1 MILRHKNIDSELRKE
16 LIAHVYGVIGC
27 MHKVC
32 EGLPSGLPE
41 YVYQEAFKEVVDVTY
56 PGLGHKE
63 YECYPLFNGHEL
75 KAAVRMDFMVEMPET
90 KFGNVIVECKAIR
103 DLRDHERQQL
113 FSYMIATGYRVGVL
127 VNFATY
133 PKAQIE
139 RYYMDT
145 ETMEIG
151 AF

>member
-63 YECYPLFNGHEL
+63 YECHPLFNGHEL

-90 KFGNVIVECKAIR
+90 KFGNVIVECKTIR
-103 DLRDHERQQL
+103 DFSYHERQEL
-113 FSYMIATGYRVGVL
+113 FSYMIVTGCRVGVL

-133 PKAQIE
+133 PKAQIG